1 MFASN
6 VSGEETS
13 VKICFMGAGALG
25 ATIGGVLTEG
35 GNDVWLIDAY
45 QAHVDAMNS
54 TGLSMLDG
62 EIERH
67 VKVKARTNCDG
78 IGFADLVIVLV
89 KSFHTRQ
96 AVEDA
101 APIIGPDTMVMSIQN
116 GLGHEE
122 IISSNVGRSRV
133 LAGKTYVGGVFLGP
147 GRVRSG
153 VQGKET
159 IIGELDGGITD
170 RVKAVAE
177 TFNRAK
183 LITEVSPNIIGVMWD
198 KLLINVAGSA
208 LTATTRLTYGGLYS
222 LPILERSGLAAI
234 AEAMEVA
241 RASGIK
247 LSIKEPREAW
257 IKASSGLPPQFK
269 TSMLQSLEKGSPTE
283 VDFIHGPVVQWGEK
297 CGVPTPVNETLIAC
311 VKGIEYA
318 LTDYPGKA

>member
-122 IISSNVGRSRV
+122 IISSIVGRSRV

-183 LITEVSPNIIGVMWD
+183 LITEVSPNIMGVMWD

>member
-1 MFASN
+1 
-6 VSGEETS
+6 
-13 VKICFMGAGALG
+13 
-25 ATIGGVLTEG
+25 
-35 GNDVWLIDAY
+35 
-45 QAHVDAMNS
+45 
-54 TGLSMLDG
+54 
-62 EIERH
+62 
-67 VKVKARTNCDG
+67 
-78 IGFADLVIVLV
+78 
-89 KSFHTRQ
+89 
-96 AVEDA
+96 
-101 APIIGPDTMVMSIQN
+101 MVMSIQN

-122 IISSNVGRSRV
+122 IISSIVGRSRV

-170 RVKAVAE
+170 RVKAIAE

-183 LITEVSPNIIGVMWD
+183 LITEVSPNIMGVMWD